1 MCWSSVY
8 SREYLPPIIY
18 NPFQQKGTWII
29 ILITEKFLAKQIKT
43 AKYALKS
50 FGCLGLKVVEI
61 VPANLIIAYAL
72 KDFKSAV
79 NW

>member
-1 MCWSSVY
+1 MNY
-8 SREYLPPIIY
+8 II
-18 NPFQQKGTWII
+18 F
-29 ILITEKFLAKQIKT
+29 ITEKFSAKQIKT

-50 FGCLGLKVVEI
+50 LGCLGLKVVKI